1 MINVT
6 ATFITNATKKNRS
19 PEHEVLVDWE
29 LDGTTQDESH
39 LVKLIEIERNISEPL
54 GGVVLAQ
61 ADITFV
67 NLKGRFTARPESMFV
82 S

>member
-1 MINVT
+1 MIDVT
-6 ATFITNATKKNRS
+6 GTFITNATKKNRT
-19 PEHEVLVDWE
+19 PQYEILIDWQ

-39 LVKLIEIERNISEPL
+39 LVKLIEIERNLSEPL

-61 ADITFV
+61 ANVSFINF
-67 NLKGRFTARPESMFV
+67 KGKFTARPENVFV